1 MKPRFV
7 ADGGARL
14 RESPE
19 FQVRLRELREVIR
32 ARHATELAKAGF
44 LGLLILRWRIAVE
57 FRKERRKIEPS
68 PRSLYNSHRAA
79 SGSRRG

>member
-7 ADGGARL
+7 ADGGLRL

-19 FQVRLRELREVIR
+19 FQVRLRELRESVR
-32 ARHATELAKAGF
+32 ARHAVGLAKAGF
-44 LGLLILRWRIAVE
+44 FRRLILRWRIAAEV
-57 FRKERRKIEPS
+57 RKERRKIEPS
-68 PRSLYNSHRAA
+68 PQSLYSSHRAA